1 MRGDSV
7 KGVIYQYNSPNGK
20 IYVGQTLYLQR
31 KRINKHKHEA
41 ITRQCD
47 TPFGRAIRKYGW
59 DTIRETYKVIE
70 YVEAPDKQS
79 LKKKLTER
87 ENYYILELNT
97 LTPNGYNVQLTNQEK
112 LGEYRNKALM
122 YEKISNSL
130 KGKYLNEKN
139 PNSRRVINIDTN
151 IIYPSI
157 SQASRET
164 GVSVQVICS
173 VLKGKQLKA
182 GGFSWCYIDDE
193 GNIDK
198 SNLRSINRKQLPVY
212 CVELDKEFVS
222 AYAGAKYIGKPNGK
236 ANIRR
241 VCEANKQECK
251 HKSYGYTW
259 VYINKQDDTVP
270 SQQGTQ

>member
-1 MRGDSV
+1 M

-41 ITRQCD
+41 LTKQCD

-59 DTIRETYKVIE
+59 DTIRETYRVIE
-70 YVEAPDKQS
+70 YVEADNKQL

-97 LTPNGYNVQLTNQEK
+97 LVPNGYNVKLTNQEK
-112 LGEYRNKALM
+112 LGDYRNKELM
-122 YEKISNSL
+122 YKKISESL

-139 PNSRRVINIDTN
+139 SNSRRIINIDTN
-151 IIYPSI
+151 TIYPSI
-157 SQASRET
+157 SQATRET
-164 GVSVQVICS
+164 GILTQEICR
-173 VLKGKQLKA
+173 VLKGKGLKA
-182 GGFSWCYIDDE
+182 GGFSWCYIDDN

-198 SNLRSINRKQLPVY
+198 SNLRQINRKQLPVY
-212 CVELDKEFVS
+212 CVELDKRFVS
-222 AYAGAKYIGKPNGK
+222 AYEGAKYIGKPNAK

-241 VCEANKQECK
+241 ACEANKKECK
-251 HKSYGYTW
+251 YKSYGYTW
-259 VYINKQDDTVP
+259 IYVDKQDDTVP
-270 SQQGTQ
+270 SQQDTQ